1 MKKYI
6 ELEMELIVLQAQDI
20 VTVSGEFDGEEDIN
34 GFFQLMMKRYL
45 TLILCIFM
53 AFAFT
58 ACGDGE
64 EPNSSNSSQPS
75 IEGDSGGDIE
85 LPEDKFD

>member
-34 GFFQLMMKRYL
+34 GFF
-45 TLILCIFM
+45 
-53 AFAFT
+53 
-58 ACGDGE
+58 
-64 EPNSSNSSQPS
+64 
-75 IEGDSGGDIE
+75 
-85 LPEDKFD
+85 